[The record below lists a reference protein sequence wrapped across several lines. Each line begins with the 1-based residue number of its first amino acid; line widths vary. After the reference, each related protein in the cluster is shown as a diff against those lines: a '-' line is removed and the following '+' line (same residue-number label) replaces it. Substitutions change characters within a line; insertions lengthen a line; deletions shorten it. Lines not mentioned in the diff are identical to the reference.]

1 MPVGDSRRTLLDNDR
16 LFVWNGE
23 AVVRAS
29 NGADRRVVRRDL
41 GIELNK
47 PTYNRGSGDSRADIP

>member
-1 MPVGDSRRTLLDNDR
+1 MDGSRRTLADSER
-16 LFVWNGE
+16 HFFWNGE

-29 NGADRRVVRRDL
+29 NGVDRRAVRRDL

-47 PTYNRGSGDSRADIP
+47 PTYNRGADDSRVDIP